1 MNNFSYFSTV
11 RTMFNN
17 DLKEGLAQ
25 ARKVLGV
32 KKAMIL
38 TDPGVAALPIWQEM
52 QQAMKEID
60 FSFELF
66 EQVKPNP
73 TDVTMEQAAD
83 ALKATDCDCVIGF
96 GGGSAIDT
104 AKAAALLAT
113 NPGSLRDYYGMNK
126 VQNKC
131 LPTIMV
137 TTTAGS
143 YRLSNPRFW
152 LTPLSVCAAINAPS
166 ASPAAMAA
174 SSLSMLSSSKNL
186 RAKRA
191 SISSPISRAHASS

>member
-83 ALKATDCDCVIGF
+83 LLA
-96 GGGSAIDT
+96 AIMEHPE
-104 AKAAALLAT
+104 KAA
-113 NPGSLRDYYGMNK
+113 R
-126 VQNKC
+126 
-131 LPTIMV
+131 
-137 TTTAGS
+137 TA
-143 YRLSNPRFW
+143 
-152 LTPLSVCAAINAPS
+152 
-166 ASPAAMAA
+166 
-174 SSLSMLSSSKNL
+174 
-186 RAKRA
+186 
-191 SISSPISRAHASS
+191 